1 MAESVPGVVEENA
14 PTIRLHPKEEYPPA
28 DPADW
33 LGQCKLYW
41 YTGDDGQLAFPE
53 SAAELFARGA
63 LGGDF
68 RFDGRGLGEPTR
80 PWEGSRPKNE
90 QANGFALTT
99 DEDEEPGAPLPDPVP
114 VFYEHVEGQY
124 VTYWIY
130 FPWSTVP
137 RKIVGLRDILDLEA
151 QSAESAANIDNA
163 AVALWETYPDLVE
176 SAVPDGPEAFSLRDT
191 VRAVAN
197 WIGRRWPVL
206 HEGDWEGVSVAIA
219 AGEPR
224 RVAYFQ
230 HGKPE
235 VRGLESDERPNVV
248 VANGSHASYPDV
260 DPFSPGSRLVKNFEE
275 LATGDP
281 IAIELFDVRSTPWY
295 GFGGAWGKPGE
306 NSSETGPLGPGP
318 SKGPRPFAR
327 QP

>member
-1 MAESVPGVVEENA
+1 MAESAPAEVQDNA
-14 PTIRLHPKEEYPPA
+14 PSISLHPEEEYPPA

-33 LGQCKLYW
+33 LGQAKLYW
-41 YTGDDGQLAFPE
+41 YTGDHGELAFEEP
-53 SAAELFARGA
+53 AAALFAGGP

-68 RFDGRGLGEPTR
+68 RFNGHALGEATR
-80 PWEGSRPKNE
+80 PWEASRAKAERP
-90 QANGFALTT
+90 NGFALTT
-99 DEDEEPGAPLPDPVP
+99 DEDEKPGKISKEPVP

-137 RKIVGLRDILDLEA
+137 RKIAGLRDILGLEA
-151 QSAESAANIDNA
+151 HSAASAANIDNA
-163 AVALWETYPDLVE
+163 AVALWETYPDLVQ
-176 SAVPDGPEAFSLRDT
+176 SAAPEGPESFSLRDT

-206 HEGDWEGVSVAIA
+206 HEGDWEGVSVAVGD
-219 AGEPR
+219 GEPR

-235 VRGLESDERPNVV
+235 VRVVEPDERPPVV
-248 VANGSHASYPDV
+248 VASGSHASYPDV
-260 DPFSPGSRLVKNFEE
+260 DPFSPGSRLVKNYEE
-275 LATGDP
+275 LASGDP
-281 IAIELFDVRSTPWY
+281 IAIELVDILSTPWY
-295 GFGGAWGKPGE
+295 GFGGAWGKPGK

-318 SKGPRPFAR
+318 SKGPRPFAK
-327 QP
+327 QA